1 MHAKTDRHIFT
12 IFFGNISDGTEET
25 NGYMREVVDIQK
37 LLWSFVA
44 VT

>member
-1 MHAKTDRHIFT
+1 MQKQIGTFLQ
-12 IFFGNISDGTEET
+12 FFVGNISDGTEET

>member
-1 MHAKTDRHIFT
+1 MQKQIGTFLQL
-12 IFFGNISDGTEET
+12 FVGNISDGIEEI

-37 LLWSFVA
+37 LLRSFVA